1 VFVPAGA
8 VPFPEVDVYDLKNL
22 SKFKRL
28 GELAPEAFRTF
39 AAFDAA
45 AFKDGAVPVKYKEL
59 MAVAVGLAT
68 QCPYCIAVHT
78 DRAKAAGAS
87 EQEIA
92 ETAMVAAAILAGGTV
107 AHGTHTVD

>member
-1 VFVPAGA
+1 MQVLADQLHGLDRPAHAA
-8 VPFPEVDVYDLKNL
+8 V
-22 SKFKRL
+22 
-28 GELAPEAFRTF
+28 TF
-39 AAFDAA
+39 AIDAA
-45 AFKDGAVPVKYKEL
+45 AFKEGTVPVKYKEL

-87 EQEIA
+87 EQEVA
-92 ETAMVAAAILAGGTV
+92 EAVMVAAAILAGGTV